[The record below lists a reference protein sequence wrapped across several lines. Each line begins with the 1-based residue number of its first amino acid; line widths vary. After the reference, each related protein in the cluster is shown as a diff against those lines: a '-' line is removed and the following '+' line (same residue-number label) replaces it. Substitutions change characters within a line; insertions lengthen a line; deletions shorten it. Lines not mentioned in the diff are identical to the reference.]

1 MCRRELNKVT
11 RRDLVM
17 HDGGHRSQRG
27 VGHQRYPKCSLYKTE
42 HRIAGH
48 VVENERVIG
57 VMLVL
62 VRRAQ
67 RFVG

>member
-1 MCRRELNKVT
+1 
-11 RRDLVM
+11 M